1 MPKKLSKQE
10 EKVKSVNRDSKLQYI
25 EYMLKW
31 LWMLTWI
38 RNARF
43 FSLFISLVVQPFIC
57 MLFILH
63 ELYYSTIRCVC
74 VLCVLLEYRAI
85 VRHSI
90 PNGID
95 FNMTIERTENSGR
108 HWAEILALYNCPKFY
123 IRTQFQMIHNP
134 KGCSMNKYDRVLRF
148 QRAPFKAHKIIYA
161 VQGHIH

>member
-1 MPKKLSKQE
+1 
-10 EKVKSVNRDSKLQYI
+10 
-25 EYMLKW
+25 
-31 LWMLTWI
+31 
-38 RNARF
+38 
-43 FSLFISLVVQPFIC
+43 

-74 VLCVLLEYRAI
+74 CVLCAVLLEYRAI

-123 IRTQFQMIHNP
+123 IRTQFQTIHNP